1 MVSARIHRSI
11 CLYLSRERIQWYD
24 PMARLAEA
32 GRVQPGR
39 PGLQAG
45 RLGLQAGHLGAAG
58 RTPTRAERVLH
69 LVGRRP
75 LLTMALLA
83 TRTLAVSTTY
93 TYYVLYL
100 LWLYVL

>member
-1 MVSARIHRSI
+1 M
-11 CLYLSRERIQWYD
+11 
-24 PMARLAEA
+24 
-32 GRVQPGR
+32 QPGR
-39 PGLQAG
+39 LGLQAGRLGLQAG